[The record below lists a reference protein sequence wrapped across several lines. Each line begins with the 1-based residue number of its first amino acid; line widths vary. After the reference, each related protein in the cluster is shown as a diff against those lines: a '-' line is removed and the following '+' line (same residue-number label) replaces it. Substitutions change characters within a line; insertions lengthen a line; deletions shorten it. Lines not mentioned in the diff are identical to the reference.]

1 MVTSVAYPI
10 GAHWC
15 WATEGWLH
23 KNGFRDFAGAGVV
36 HLSGGI
42 IALVGEYIY
51 RYNYSTSFSDE
62 MLIKLPNHSKLFQ
75 EQSYWD
81 QELIDSKTKIV
92 HSFRAIL
99 FHTVL

>member
-42 IALVGEYIY
+42 IALVGEYI
-51 RYNYSTSFSDE
+51 D
-62 MLIKLPNHSKLFQ
+62 IIIQLF
-75 EQSYWD
+75 
-81 QELIDSKTKIV
+81 LVMKC
-92 HSFRAIL
+92 R
-99 FHTVL
+99 

>member
-42 IALVGEYIY
+42 IALVGEYIDIIIQY
-51 RYNYSTSFSDE
+51 F
-62 MLIKLPNHSKLFQ
+62 
-75 EQSYWD
+75 
-81 QELIDSKTKIV
+81 
-92 HSFRAIL
+92 
-99 FHTVL
+99 

>member
-15 WATEGWLH
+15 WAAEGWLH

-51 RYNYSTSFSDE
+51 YSQVLKESTVRKNVQGGKKP
-62 MLIKLPNHSKLFQ
+62 L
-75 EQSYWD
+75 
-81 QELIDSKTKIV
+81 
-92 HSFRAIL
+92 RAGQ
-99 FHTVL
+99 

>member
-42 IALVGEYIY
+42 IALVGEYTY
-51 RYNYSTSFSDE
+51 
-62 MLIKLPNHSKLFQ
+62 
-75 EQSYWD
+75 
-81 QELIDSKTKIV
+81 
-92 HSFRAIL
+92 
-99 FHTVL
+99 